1 MAPTDPRDDADSF
14 EEFLADWLDARAE
27 GRERDLSASLAGR
40 PDWEER
46 LQEFLADEAPLRA
59 AVERSSD
66 ASRSRGLDSAFFSR
80 PSRAGD
86 SEFRRRAPTDG
97 VPEEQPRRRRSP
109 ASRIASIEGLVG
121 EQFGSYV
128 LEEAIGRGG
137 MGVVFRARQL
147 EPKRTVALKLMRAG
161 ALAAPDELKRFEH
174 EAHAVAAL
182 DHPGIVPVFE
192 YGQIEGIRYF
202 SMPWVQG
209 ESLEVVLKQ
218 GALEPREAARV
229 ALEIADAVAYAHDR
243 GIIHRDLKPSNIL
256 VDRAGGR
263 RSSSAASQES
273 GVASTIGL
281 GGDSSSVGPTPS
293 APVSDSSSR
302 LDRTT
307 LRIADFGLAKSIDGG
322 DDLTHT
328 GQVMG
333 TPGYMAPEQAWG
345 EHSKI
350 GKPADVYAIGA
361 ILYRALTGRLPVEGA
376 NFLETIL
383 KTRDL
388 EPTST
393 RKYVPAVPR
402 TLDAICLKC
411 LERDPGRRYADAA
424 ELAADLRAFQRD
436 EPTKA
441 SRPNV
446 IQRVRRWNR
455 TFPFLASHVWGL
467 LFLFV
472 IVQLNW
478 ITMGSD
484 LTYHLRI
491 SGMLVAWLLLA
502 IGLQVF
508 VAGKAL
514 QQPVAAIWL
523 ALDAAIM
530 TIFLLVI
537 NHDPSQ
543 LLIGYPTLTLASAL
557 FEKVRSV
564 AVMTGVTMLA
574 HASLLILRPELCD
587 PWSHAVLFQALL
599 LIIGFLAASLVRRI
613 QQYRRIFEER
623 R

>member
-1 MAPTDPRDDADSF
+1 LAPTEPRDDADSF

-27 GRERDLSASLAGR
+27 GRERELSAALATR
-40 PDWEER
+40 PDWSER

-66 ASRSRGLDSAFFSR
+66 DSRSRGLNSAFFSR
-80 PSRAGD
+80 SPCSGD
-86 SEFRRRAPTDG
+86 SAAPPLVTTDQAPG
-97 VPEEQPRRRRSP
+97 GSPRRRRSS

-121 EQFGSYV
+121 EQFGGYV

-147 EPKRTVALKLMRAG
+147 EPRRTVALKLMRAG

-218 GALEPREAARV
+218 GVLEPREAARV
-229 ALEIADAVAYAHDR
+229 ALEVADAVAYAHDR

-263 RSSSAASQES
+263 RSSASASS
-273 GVASTIGL
+273 DSSVGSTVGL
-281 GGDSSSVGPTPS
+281 GGDSSASGSTPS
-293 APVSDSSSR
+293 AADASGR
-302 LDRTT
+302 LARTT
-307 LRIADFGLAKSIDGG
+307 LRIADFGLAKSIDSG

-345 EHSKI
+345 EQSRI
-350 GKPADVYAIGA
+350 GKPTDVYAIGA
-361 ILYRALTGRLPVEGA
+361 ILYRALTGKLPVEGT

-388 EPTST
+388 EPTTT
-393 RKYVPAVPR
+393 RKYVAGVPR
-402 TLDAICLKC
+402 ALDAICLKC
-411 LERDPGRRYADAA
+411 LEREPSRRYADAG
-424 ELAADLRAFQRD
+424 ELAADLRAFQRE
-436 EPTKA
+436 EPIKA
-441 SRPNV
+441 SRPGV
-446 IQRVRRWNR
+446 VQRIRRWNR
-455 TFPFLASHVWGL
+455 TYPFLASHVWGL

-478 ITMGSD
+478 LTMGSE

-530 TIFLLVI
+530 TIFLLVTK
-537 NHDPSQ
+537 HDPSQ

-574 HASLLILRPELCD
+574 HASLLVLRPELCD

-613 QQYRRIFEER
+613 KQYRRIFEER

>member
-1 MAPTDPRDDADSF
+1 MAPIESPDDADSF

-27 GRERDLSASLAGR
+27 GRESDLAASLAGR

-66 ASRSRGLDSAFFSR
+66 ASRSRILDSAFFSR

-86 SEFRRRAPTDG
+86 SEFRRRGSVDG
-97 VPEEQPRRRRSP
+97 VPEEEPRRKRSP

-121 EQFGSYV
+121 EQFGSYI

-192 YGQIEGIRYF
+192 YGQIDGIRYF

-209 ESLEVVLKQ
+209 ESLEAVLKR
-218 GALEPREAARV
+218 GTLEPREAARV

-256 VDRAGGR
+256 VDRAGK
-263 RSSSAASQES
+263 RSPSSGSSES
-273 GVASTIGL
+273 GVASTVGL
-281 GGDSSSVGPTPS
+281 SGDFSSAGSTPP
-293 APVSDSSSR
+293 APASDSSNR
-302 LDRTT
+302 LGHTT
-307 LRIADFGLAKSIDGG
+307 LRIADFGLAKSIDSG

-345 EHSKI
+345 EQSKV

-361 ILYRALTGRLPVEGA
+361 VLYRALTGRLPVEGA

-402 TLDAICLKC
+402 ALDAICLKC
-411 LERDPGRRYADAA
+411 LERDPVRRYADAA
-424 ELAADLRAFQRD
+424 ELAADLRAFQRE

-455 TFPFLASHVWGL
+455 TYPFLASHVWGL

-537 NHDPSQ
+537 QHDPSQ

-564 AVMTGVTMLA
+564 AAMTGVTMLA